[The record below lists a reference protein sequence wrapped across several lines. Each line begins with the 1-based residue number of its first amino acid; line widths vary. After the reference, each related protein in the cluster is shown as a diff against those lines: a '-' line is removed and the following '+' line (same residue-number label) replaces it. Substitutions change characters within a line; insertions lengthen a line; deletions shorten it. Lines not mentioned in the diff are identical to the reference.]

1 MSLRRRLA
9 VLVAISLMPPFLLT
23 LYNTVRW
30 QLVLEKEAR
39 DEALAAARLVSSEF
53 SQIIDGSRQL
63 MTAMSRHPAVP
74 DREEECAAY
83 FKAVIVDIPIYRE
96 AAFIDTSGKFHCST
110 IPIPPT
116 LDVSDRV
123 YFREPLETGELTIGT
138 LVQGRVT
145 RGSSIHLS
153 LPNRGPDG
161 AIKGITVLILN
172 PEQLAQDLAA
182 RPWRSRHRV
191 MVLDREGTLVL
202 TVPRDAADDAR
213 RIAGQIFPTIKLAGT
228 GVIEAKD
235 AHGSTEIVAYAP
247 AHHGPSSLFV
257 AVGIDRDVAL
267 SEAWTIN
274 ARSLAFALITML
286 LAIGVAW
293 IATHMLINRPIR
305 ALVRTARRR
314 ESGETDAPFPS
325 FSFSTEFEQLSAAL
339 SRMSDKI
346 HDLVEQKSF
355 LLRELQHRVMNSLTL
370 LSSVLEM
377 QRRSARSAPAKEH
390 LARARDRVVAMGTVY
405 RFLYQTDTSETVEF
419 GDFLRVICEESQNAY
434 SGAQKPTISVQ
445 ADQLRISG
453 SHAIAL
459 AMLTHELITNALKH
473 AYPEGAPGS
482 IDVTLTRTSDG
493 VVQLRV
499 ADHGQGLPEDF
510 DVSQSGS
517 LGMKVIASTAQQLG
531 GTLDIRRTDPGTEFV
546 IRVPEERLRPK
557 KTSTASS

>member
-30 QLVLEKEAR
+30 QLVLEKKAR
-39 DEALAAARLVSSEF
+39 DEALGAARLVSSEF
-53 SQIIDGSRQL
+53 AQLIDGSRQL
-63 MTAMSRHPAVP
+63 MIAMSRHPAVP
-74 DREEECAAY
+74 DREDECAAY
-83 FKAVIVDIPIYRE
+83 FKSVIADMPLYRQ
-96 AAFIDTSGKFHCST
+96 AAFIDTQGRFHCST
-110 IPIPPT
+110 IPIPPK
-116 LDVSDRV
+116 LDVSDRI
-123 YFREPLETGELTIGT
+123 YFREPLATGNLTIGT

-145 RGSSIHLS
+145 HESSIHLS
-153 LPNRGPDG
+153 LPYRAPDG
-161 AIKGITVLILN
+161 ATKGIMVLILN
-172 PEQLAQDLAA
+172 PEQLAQDLAS

-191 MVLDREGTLVL
+191 MVLDREGSLVL
-202 TVPRDAADDAR
+202 SVPRDNIDDAKS
-213 RIAGQIFPTIKLAGT
+213 IATQIFPTVKSAGT
-228 GVIEAKD
+228 GATEAKD
-235 AHGSTEIVAYAP
+235 AEGRTEIVAYAP
-247 AHHGPSSLFV
+247 VHETSSSLFV

-267 SEAWTIN
+267 AEAWIIN

-293 IATHMLINRPIR
+293 IATQFLINRPIK

-314 ESGETDAPFPS
+314 ESGEMSAPFPT
-325 FSFSTEFEQLSAAL
+325 FAFSTEFEQLSAAL

-346 HDLVEQKSF
+346 HDLLEQKSF

-377 QRRSARSAPAKEH
+377 QRRNVRNATAKEH
-390 LARARDRVVAMGTVY
+390 LGRARDRVVAMGTVY

-434 SGAQKPTISVQ
+434 SGVQKPTITVK
-445 ADQLRISG
+445 ADDLKVSG

-473 AYPEGAPGS
+473 AYPEGQPGS
-482 IDVTLTRTSDG
+482 IDVTLKRTDDG
-493 VVQLRV
+493 VIQLRV
-499 ADHGQGLPEDF
+499 ADQGKGLPEDF
-510 DVSQSGS
+510 DMSQSGS

-531 GTLDIRRTDPGTEFV
+531 GTLEINRTDPGTEFV
-546 IRVPEERLRPK
+546 IRVPEERLKSSKPA
-557 KTSTASS
+557 TAN